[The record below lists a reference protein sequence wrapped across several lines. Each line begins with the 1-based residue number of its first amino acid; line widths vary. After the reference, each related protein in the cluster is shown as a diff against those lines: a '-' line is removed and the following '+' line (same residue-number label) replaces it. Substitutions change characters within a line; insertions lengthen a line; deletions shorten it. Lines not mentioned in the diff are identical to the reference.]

1 LSNTKYPSEFPR
13 TQRKLKELKRFKAS
27 EFRNFI
33 FYLTPALKEIL
44 SAEIFNHYLVY
55 ATAIRLLTDD
65 CLELD
70 HIKSAQNLINYFVRT
85 FSDIYG
91 IENMP
96 YKLHSHLHLPSQV
109 LNFGPINK
117 VSSFPFE
124 GVFKICKTL
133 VHGTRGYVN
142 QIYQNLSLKHY
153 ISDKL
158 NKVVEKLECISLKV
172 FIKETEKKFNKSYNC
187 SRFITL
193 KELDNYI
200 KSFLMENGFEE
211 DDKIEIFSKFNYKN
225 IGMN

>member
-1 LSNTKYPSEFPR
+1 MLFYHKIYLQIQKKQNQLDKILSNTKYPSEFPR

-33 FYLTPALKEIL
+33 FYLAPALKEIL

-96 YKLHSHLHLPSQV
+96 Y
-109 LNFGPINK
+109 
-117 VSSFPFE
+117 VSTWHKRLCKSNIPK
-124 GVFKICKTL
+124 FK
-133 VHGTRGYVN
+133 
-142 QIYQNLSLKHY
+142 
-153 ISDKL
+153 
-158 NKVVEKLECISLKV
+158 
-172 FIKETEKKFNKSYNC
+172 F
-187 SRFITL
+187 
-193 KELDNYI
+193 
-200 KSFLMENGFEE
+200 
-211 DDKIEIFSKFNYKN
+211 
-225 IGMN
+225 